1 MSNVSFG
8 TNISVQKK
16 RVKFINTNSSAAVTL
31 YEGMPFCYQF
41 DTTTNILGYDKEAG
55 GDSGCQTS
63 PTTTAEGYQNEGKFL
78 IVDLPDADNIH
89 AFAGVLAGSSY
100 AGKSIADDGEQWVD
114 IYEPNGAIVPVRAG
128 VECTVGRTVLAVITA
143 TQYLGHPLSAT
154 QAKPVAIAW
163 ETNATLD
170 TTAGIVLAK
179 LDPDMFL
186 NQNSTGDTIL
196 VGVGGTAASASM
208 VLNSVESEFGHTGG
222 YGTALMVKN
231 TQSGALAATG
241 GSCAVLGYINVSG
254 SITAVT
260 GYTRSILGQLNL
272 SGTIN
277 GSNQHLC
284 GVMAQLSGSPTFT
297 ECARVATIMCDISL
311 GVAPTAGDLSHIR
324 IASPC
329 WPTVKPDHVFD
340 VDAGSKNLFNLANC
354 ANVAED
360 TTHMVFAGGTG
371 SGALSTGGTWK
382 KVRVVI
388 DDSEYF
394 FVALPDPTSA

>member
-1 MSNVSFG
+1 MSVSFG
-8 TNISVQKK
+8 TNTNVVKK
-16 RVKFINTNSSAAVTL
+16 RVKFVNTNSSAAVTL
-31 YEGMPFCYQF
+31 YAGMPLCYQF
-41 DTTTNILGYDKEAG
+41 DTTTNVLGWDKENSEEG
-55 GDSGCQTS
+55 
-63 PTTTAEGYQNEGKFL
+63 TTTAEGYQNEGKFM
-78 IVDLPDADNIH
+78 IVDLPDDDNIH
-89 AFAGVLAGSSY
+89 AFAGVAVANSWTGSSTV
-100 AGKSIADDGEQWVD
+100 ADDESKWLDVY
-114 IYEPNGAIVPVRAG
+114 IPNGAIVPVRAG